1 MARPFTVQEFMSAN
15 LIALSPEMEI
25 LKAAR
30 ILAEKRI
37 SSAPVVD
44 HTGHLVGVLAEQDCL
59 RAVFRACYHEEW
71 GGRVEEYMQPGAR
84 RVEADTS
91 IADVA
96 QQWMQSN
103 DFRGFTVTK
112 EGRLMGQ
119 FSIRD
124 ALKAFEALG
133 HS

>member
-1 MARPFTVQEFMSAN
+1 MAQPFTVQDFMSAN
-15 LIALSPEMEI
+15 LITLSPEMEI

-71 GGRVEEYMQPGAR
+71 GGHVEEYMQPGAR
-84 RVEADTS
+84 RIEADTS

-96 QQWMQSN
+96 QQWMECN
-103 DFRGFTVTK
+103 DFRSFTVTK

-124 ALKAFEALG
+124 ALKAFEALS